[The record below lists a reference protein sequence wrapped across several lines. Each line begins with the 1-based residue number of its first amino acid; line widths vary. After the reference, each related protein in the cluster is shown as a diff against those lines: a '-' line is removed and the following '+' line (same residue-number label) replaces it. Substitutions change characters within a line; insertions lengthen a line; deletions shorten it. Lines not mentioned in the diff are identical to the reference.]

1 MSNLKE
7 RRSQYHH
14 YPHPYHQKETTMQHS
29 EFLTADPS
37 EIIYA
42 VTMQDILKAIESRLG
57 EGVSTLTEDD
67 IRLASDEVKA
77 VIDTE
82 LDIRDYIDMGL
93 DIWNITRNL

>member
-1 MSNLKE
+1 
-7 RRSQYHH
+7 
-14 YPHPYHQKETTMQHS
+14 MQHS

-93 DIWNITRNL
+93 DIWSITRNL

>member
-1 MSNLKE
+1 
-7 RRSQYHH
+7 
-14 YPHPYHQKETTMQHS
+14 MQHS